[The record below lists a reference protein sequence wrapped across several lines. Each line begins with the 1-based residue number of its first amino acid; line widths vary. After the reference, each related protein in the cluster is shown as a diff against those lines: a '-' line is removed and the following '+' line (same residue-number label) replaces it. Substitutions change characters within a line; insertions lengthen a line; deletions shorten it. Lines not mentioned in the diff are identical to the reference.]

1 MMDIIIRE
9 SFSHQHKG
17 DFLYMSEIHQPD
29 EGTKEALP
37 SPDAPS
43 KENVSVDH
51 ILSHLFQKSDLLYKF
66 VMIYKDYIFQPRD
79 YGTGELVTSMEA
91 HVTSYIDEHPGAAPS
106 ELAAY
111 WSRTNG
117 FISQILKKLEE
128 KGFIIRTRSPQ
139 NAKRVLLYTTEKGK
153 AFSYAHKRF
162 DALNVSISMQRLLQ
176 SCSMEEVDAF
186 YKVMDAYC
194 DLFLKYGVEGIIP
207 EDSGESSFP
216 FFAESIAIILYPRF
230 CPGIFLP
237 QKAEERAV
245 WLAPLLSSCTL

>member
-1 MMDIIIRE
+1 MTPRFLLGMMDIIIRE

-37 SPDAPS
+37 SPEAPS

-186 YKVMDAYC
+186 YKVMDTYC

-207 EDSGESSFP
+207 ED
-216 FFAESIAIILYPRF
+216 
-230 CPGIFLP
+230 
-237 QKAEERAV
+237 
-245 WLAPLLSSCTL
+245 

>member
-29 EGTKEALP
+29 EGTKEVLP

-91 HVTSYIDEHPGAAPS
+91 HVTSYID
-106 ELAAY
+106 
-111 WSRTNG
+111 
-117 FISQILKKLEE
+117 
-128 KGFIIRTRSPQ
+128 
-139 NAKRVLLYTTEKGK
+139 
-153 AFSYAHKRF
+153 
-162 DALNVSISMQRLLQ
+162 
-176 SCSMEEVDAF
+176 
-186 YKVMDAYC
+186 
-194 DLFLKYGVEGIIP
+194 
-207 EDSGESSFP
+207 
-216 FFAESIAIILYPRF
+216 
-230 CPGIFLP
+230 
-237 QKAEERAV
+237 
-245 WLAPLLSSCTL
+245 

>member
-91 HVTSYIDEHPGAAPS
+91 HVTSYIDEHPAPPPRS
-106 ELAAY
+106 WPPTGPAP
-111 WSRTNG
+111 TG

-207 EDSGESSFP
+207 ED
-216 FFAESIAIILYPRF
+216 
-230 CPGIFLP
+230 
-237 QKAEERAV
+237 
-245 WLAPLLSSCTL
+245 

>member
-1 MMDIIIRE
+1 MTPRFLLGMMDIIIRE

-37 SPDAPS
+37 SPEAPS

-91 HVTSYIDEHPGAAPS
+91 HVTSYID

-207 EDSGESSFP
+207 ED
-216 FFAESIAIILYPRF
+216 
-230 CPGIFLP
+230 
-237 QKAEERAV
+237 
-245 WLAPLLSSCTL
+245 

>member
-1 MMDIIIRE
+1 
-9 SFSHQHKG
+9 
-17 DFLYMSEIHQPD
+17 MSEIHQPD
-29 EGTKEALP
+29 EGTKEAIS
-37 SPDAPS
+37 SPDTPA

-207 EDSGESSFP
+207 ED
-216 FFAESIAIILYPRF
+216 
-230 CPGIFLP
+230 
-237 QKAEERAV
+237 
-245 WLAPLLSSCTL
+245 

>member
-1 MMDIIIRE
+1 MDIIIRE

-128 KGFIIRTRSPQ
+128 KGLSSAPVPHKTPSASCCTPPKKAKPSATRTSVLTHSMSASRCSACCRAARWRKWTRFTRSWTPT
-139 NAKRVLLYTTEKGK
+139 AT
-153 AFSYAHKRF
+153 
-162 DALNVSISMQRLLQ
+162 
-176 SCSMEEVDAF
+176 CS
-186 YKVMDAYC
+186 
-194 DLFLKYGVEGIIP
+194 
-207 EDSGESSFP
+207 
-216 FFAESIAIILYPRF
+216 
-230 CPGIFLP
+230 
-237 QKAEERAV
+237 
-245 WLAPLLSSCTL
+245 

>member
-1 MMDIIIRE
+1 MYYTSSSETSRNRFLSDLYGLRTIDELTGPDGDYPADISARE
-9 SFSHQHKG
+9 LFENRVETYG
-17 DFLYMSEIHQPD
+17 LD
-29 EGTKEALP
+29 ELEDEEGNPISVTDAEALQVV
-37 SPDAPS
+37 
-43 KENVSVDH
+43 N
-51 ILSHLFQKSDLLYKF
+51 IRYTMGLSSYRR
-66 VMIYKDYIFQPRD
+66 Y
-79 YGTGELVTSMEA
+79 EA
-91 HVTSYIDEHPGAAPS
+91 TQVTSYIDEHPGAAPS

-207 EDSGESSFP
+207 ED
-216 FFAESIAIILYPRF
+216 
-230 CPGIFLP
+230 
-237 QKAEERAV
+237 
-245 WLAPLLSSCTL
+245 

>member
-117 FISQILKKLEE
+117 FISQILKSWK
-128 KGFIIRTRSPQ
+128 
-139 NAKRVLLYTTEKGK
+139 KRIYHPHPFPTKRQARPAVHHRKGK

-207 EDSGESSFP
+207 ED
-216 FFAESIAIILYPRF
+216 
-230 CPGIFLP
+230 
-237 QKAEERAV
+237 
-245 WLAPLLSSCTL
+245 

>member
-1 MMDIIIRE
+1 MNEQFEADEIPDG
-9 SFSHQHKG
+9 SPSKG
-17 DFLYMSEIHQPD
+17 ASTTSDFL
-29 EGTKEALP
+29 
-37 SPDAPS
+37 
-43 KENVSVDH
+43 SVDH
-51 ILSHLFQKSDLLYKF
+51 LLNHLFQFSDLTYKF
-66 VMIYKDYIFQPRD
+66 VMVCKDSVFQPHD
-79 YGTGELVTSMEA
+79 YGTGELVTSIEA
-91 HVTSYIDEHPGAAPS
+91 HVTSYIDEHPGCSPS

-207 EDSGESSFP
+207 ED
-216 FFAESIAIILYPRF
+216 
-230 CPGIFLP
+230 
-237 QKAEERAV
+237 
-245 WLAPLLSSCTL
+245 

>member
-1 MMDIIIRE
+1 MTPRFLLGMMDIIIRE

-43 KENVSVDH
+43 KENVPVDH

-128 KGFIIRTRSPQ
+128 KGFIEKETAADNKKHVNLLLTDSANELIRTRSPQ

-207 EDSGESSFP
+207 ED
-216 FFAESIAIILYPRF
+216 
-230 CPGIFLP
+230 
-237 QKAEERAV
+237 
-245 WLAPLLSSCTL
+245 